1 MLHLIFFS
9 ILALHADPVTV
20 LQPDRVF
27 DGVSSIHEGWV
38 VAIQGEKI
46 LFAGPKT
53 NFKTPT
59 NAQVINL
66 PGTTL
71 TPGLIDAHS
80 HLLLHPYDEA
90 KWEDQVSKEPVAER
104 ISRATVHARA
114 NLLSGFTT
122 LRDLGTEGAQL
133 ADVGIKSAIEKGII
147 PGPRLLVTTR
157 AIVATG
163 SYAPRNF
170 APEWRIPQGAD
181 EADGDHLR
189 TLVRRQIREGA
200 DWIKIY
206 ADTPHGLG
214 PNPKPAFS
222 IEELKLVVAT
232 AADAGVKVAAHAQSK
247 EGMKRAALAGVASI
261 EHGDAGDI
269 EVFRLMAQKKIGYC
283 PTLATAE
290 AYARYEGWKPNSPLP
305 AALVSKKESFKAA
318 LESGVLIGNGSDIGV
333 FPHGQ
338 GYQELE
344 MLVKYGMTPLQALRC
359 ATSDASKLL
368 ALENKVG
375 MVKEGMIADLA
386 AFEGNPSKEIKDVR
400 KVKFVMKSGTIY
412 KQP

>member
-38 VAIQGEKI
+38 VAIQGEI
-46 LFAGPKT
+46 IIFAGPKT
-53 NFKTPT
+53 SFKPPT
-59 NAQVINL
+59 NAQIL
-66 PGTTL
+66 LLSGTTL

-90 KWEDQVSKEPVAER
+90 KWEEQVSKEPVAER
-104 ISRATVHARA
+104 ISRATIHARA

-214 PNPKPAFS
+214 PNPKPAYS
-222 IEELKLVVAT
+222 LEELKLVVAT
-232 AADAGVKVAAHAQSK
+232 ATDAGVKVAAHAQSK
-247 EGMKRAALAGVASI
+247 EGMKRAALAGVATI

-269 EVFRLMAQKKIGYC
+269 EIFRLMAQKKIGYC

-290 AYARYEGWKPNSPLP
+290 AYARYDGWKPNSPLP
-305 AALVSKKESFKAA
+305 TALVSKKESFKAA

-375 MVKEGMIADLA
+375 IIREGMIADLA
-386 AFEGNPSKEIKDVR
+386 AFEGDPSKDIKDIR
-400 KVKFVMKSGTIY
+400 KVKFVMKSGIIY

>member
-46 LFAGPKT
+46 IFAGPKIS
-53 NFKTPT
+53 FKPPS
-59 NAQVINL
+59 NAQIL
-66 PGTTL
+66 LLSGTTL

-104 ISRATVHARA
+104 ISRATIHARA

-247 EGMKRAALAGVASI
+247 EGMKRAALAGVNTI

-269 EVFRLMAQKKIGYC
+269 EVFHLMAQKKIGYC

-290 AYARYEGWKPNSPLP
+290 AYARYDGWKPNSPLP
-305 AALVSKKESFKAA
+305 TALVSKKESFKAA

>member
-46 LFAGPKT
+46 IFAGPKT
-53 NFKTPT
+53 SFKPPT
-59 NAQVINL
+59 NAQIL
-66 PGTTL
+66 LLSGTTL

-104 ISRATVHARA
+104 ISRATIHARA

-222 IEELKLVVAT
+222 IEELKLVVET

-318 LESGVLIGNGSDIGV
+318 LESGVLIGNGRDIGG

-386 AFEGNPSKEIKDVR
+386 AFEGDFSKEIKDVR

>member
-46 LFAGPKT
+46 IFAGPKIS
-53 NFKTPT
+53 FKPPS
-59 NAQVINL
+59 NAQIL
-66 PGTTL
+66 LLSGTTL

-104 ISRATVHARA
+104 ISRATIHARA

-133 ADVGIKSAIEKGII
+133 ADVGLKSAIEKGII

-247 EGMKRAALAGVASI
+247 EGMKRAALAGVNTI

-269 EVFRLMAQKKIGYC
+269 EVFHLMAQKKIGYC

-290 AYARYEGWKPNSPLP
+290 AYARYDGWKPNSPLP
-305 AALVSKKESFKAA
+305 TALVSKKESFKAA

>member
-53 NFKTPT
+53 SFKPPT
-59 NAQVINL
+59 NAQILLL

-90 KWEDQVSKEPVAER
+90 KWEDQVSKEPLAER

-133 ADVGIKSAIEKGII
+133 ADVGIKSAIEKDII

-170 APEWRIPQGAD
+170 APEWRIPPGAN
-181 EADGDHLR
+181 EADGENLR

-206 ADTPHGLG
+206 ADTPHSLG

-386 AFEGNPSKEIKDVR
+386 AFEGDFSKEIKDVR

>member
-46 LFAGPKT
+46 IFAGPKT
-53 NFKTPT
+53 SFKPPS
-59 NAQVINL
+59 NAQIL
-66 PGTTL
+66 LLSGTTL

-104 ISRATVHARA
+104 ISRATIHARA

-133 ADVGIKSAIEKGII
+133 ADVGIKSAIEKDII

-222 IEELKLVVAT
+222 IEELKLVVTT

-247 EGMKRAALAGVASI
+247 EGMKRAALAGVNTI

-290 AYARYEGWKPNSPLP
+290 AYARYDGWKPNSPLP
-305 AALVSKKESFKAA
+305 TALVSKKESFKAA

>member
-38 VAIQGEKI
+38 VAIQGEI
-46 LFAGPKT
+46 IIFAGPKT
-53 NFKTPT
+53 SFKPPT
-59 NAQVINL
+59 NAQIL
-66 PGTTL
+66 LLSGTTL
-71 TPGLIDAHS
+71 TPALIDAHS

-90 KWEDQVSKEPVAER
+90 KWEEQVSKEPVAER
-104 ISRATVHARA
+104 ISRATIHARA

-247 EGMKRAALAGVASI
+247 EGMKRAALAGVATI

-269 EVFRLMAQKKIGYC
+269 EIFRLMAQKKIGYC

-290 AYARYEGWKPNSPLP
+290 AYARYDGWKPNSPLP
-305 AALVSKKESFKAA
+305 TALVSKKESFKAA

-386 AFEGNPSKEIKDVR
+386 AFEGDPSKDIKDIR
-400 KVKFVMKSGTIY
+400 KVKFVMKSGIIY

>member
-1 MLHLIFFS
+1 MLSLVFYS
-9 ILALHADPVTV
+9 LLALHAETVTI

-27 DGVSSIHEGWV
+27 DGASSIHQGWV
-38 VAIQGEKI
+38 IAITGEKI
-46 LFAGPKT
+46 TFAGPKAS
-53 NFKTPT
+53 F
-59 NAQVINL
+59 NAPANATIIPL

-71 TPGLIDAHS
+71 APGLIDAHS
-80 HLLLHPYDEA
+80 HLLLHPYEEA
-90 KWEDQVSKEPVAER
+90 KWEDQVSKEPLAER
-104 ISRATVHARA
+104 ISRATIHARA

-122 LRDLGTEGAQL
+122 LRDLGTEGAHL
-133 ADVGIKSAIEKGII
+133 ADVGIKSAINKGII

-170 APEWRIPQGAD
+170 APEWRIPQGAN
-181 EADGDHLR
+181 EADGENLR
-189 TLVRRQIREGA
+189 SLVRRQIREGA

-214 PNPKPAFS
+214 PEPKPAFS
-222 IEELKLVVAT
+222 LEELKLVVAT
-232 AADAGVKVAAHAQSK
+232 AADAGVKVAAHAQTK
-247 EGMKRAALAGVASI
+247 EGMKRAALAGVATI

-290 AYARYEGWKPNSPLP
+290 AYARYDGWKENSPP
-305 AALVSKKESFKAA
+305 PPALVSKKESFKAA

-344 MLVKYGMTPLQALRC
+344 MLVKYGMTPLRALRC
-359 ATSDASKLL
+359 ATSDASRLL
-368 ALENKVG
+368 GLENKLG
-375 MVKEGMIADLA
+375 MVQEGMIADLA
-386 AFEGNPSKEIKDVR
+386 AFEGDPSKDIKDIR
-400 KVKFVMKSGTIY
+400 KVKFVMKSGIIY

>member
-38 VAIQGEKI
+38 VAIQGEI
-46 LFAGPKT
+46 IIFAGPKT
-53 NFKTPT
+53 SFKPPT
-59 NAQVINL
+59 NAQIL
-66 PGTTL
+66 LLSGTTL

-104 ISRATVHARA
+104 ISRATIHARA

-247 EGMKRAALAGVASI
+247 EGMNRAALAGVNTI

-290 AYARYEGWKPNSPLP
+290 AYARYDGWKPNSPLP
-305 AALVSKKESFKAA
+305 TALVSKKESFKAA

>member
-1 MLHLIFFS
+1 MLPLFFFS
-9 ILALHADPVTV
+9 LIALHADPVTV

-27 DGVSSIHEGWV
+27 DGVSTIYKGWV

-53 NFKTPT
+53 SFNPPT
-59 NAQVINL
+59 NAQIL
-66 PGTTL
+66 LLSGTTL

-170 APEWRIPQGAD
+170 APEWRIPQAAD
-181 EADGDHLR
+181 EADGENLR

-222 IEELKLVVAT
+222 IEELKLVVTT

-247 EGMKRAALAGVASI
+247 EGMKRATLAGVATI

-290 AYARYEGWKPNSPLP
+290 AYARYEGWRPKSPLP

-368 ALENKVG
+368 DLQNKVG
-375 MVKEGMIADLA
+375 IVREGMIADLA
-386 AFEGNPSKEIKDVR
+386 AFEGDPSKEIKDVR

>member
-1 MLHLIFFS
+1 MLSLIFFS
-9 ILALHADPVTV
+9 ILALDANPVIV
-20 LQPDRVF
+20 LEPDRVF

-46 LFAGPKT
+46 IFAGPKT
-53 NFKTPT
+53 SFKPPT
-59 NAQVINL
+59 NAQIL
-66 PGTTL
+66 LLSGTTL

-90 KWEDQVSKEPVAER
+90 KWEEQVSKEPVAER
-104 ISRATVHARA
+104 ISRATIHARA

-222 IEELKLVVAT
+222 IEELKLVVTT

-290 AYARYEGWKPNSPLP
+290 AYARYDGWKPNSPLP

-318 LESGVLIGNGSDIGV
+318 LESGVLIANGSDIGV

>member
-1 MLHLIFFS
+1 MLSLIFFS
-9 ILALHADPVTV
+9 ILALHANPVTV
-20 LQPDRVF
+20 LEPDRVF
-27 DGVSSIHEGWV
+27 DGVSSIHAGWIV
-38 VAIQGEKI
+38 VIQGEKI

-53 NFKTPT
+53 SFKPPT
-59 NAQVINL
+59 NAQILLL
-66 PGTTL
+66 PGSTL

-104 ISRATVHARA
+104 ISRATIHARA

-247 EGMKRAALAGVASI
+247 EGMKRAALAGVATI

-290 AYARYEGWKPNSPLP
+290 AYARYEGWKPNSPMP

-368 ALENKVG
+368 DLQNKVG
-375 MVKEGMIADLA
+375 IVREGMIADLA
-386 AFEGNPSKEIKDVR
+386 AFEGDPSKEIKDVR

>member
-1 MLHLIFFS
+1 MLIPILISFM
-9 ILALHADPVTV
+9 ALHTEPVTL

-27 DGVSSIHEGWV
+27 DGVSSIHEGWL

-46 LFAGPKT
+46 IFAGPKT
-53 NFKTPT
+53 GFKPPT
-59 NAQVINL
+59 SSQVINL

-90 KWEDQVSKEPVAER
+90 KWEDQVSKEPMAER

-122 LRDLGTEGAQL
+122 MRDLGTEGAQL

-181 EADGDHLR
+181 EADGEKLR
-189 TLVRRQIREGA
+189 TLVRRQLREGA

-206 ADTPHGLG
+206 ADTPHGIG
-214 PNPKPAFS
+214 SDPKPAFS
-222 IEELKLVVAT
+222 IDELKLVVAT
-232 AADAGVKVAAHAQSK
+232 AADAGARVVAHAQSK
-247 EGMKRAALAGVASI
+247 EGMRRAALAGVASI
-261 EHGDAGDI
+261 EHGDEGDM
-269 EVFRLMAQKKIGYC
+269 EVFRLMAQKNIGYC

-290 AYARYEGWKPNSPLP
+290 AYARYDGWKPNTP
-305 AALVSKKESFKAA
+305 APKSLLTKKESFKAA
-318 LESGVLIGNGSDIGV
+318 LESGVMIANGSDIGV

-344 MLVKYGMTPLQALRC
+344 MLVKYGMNPLQALRC

-368 ALENKVG
+368 GLENKVG

-386 AFEGNPSKEIKDVR
+386 AFEGDPSKEIKDVR

-412 KQP
+412 RQP

>member
-1 MLHLIFFS
+1 MLSLIFFS
-9 ILALHADPVTV
+9 ILALHANPVTV
-20 LQPDRVF
+20 LEPDRVF
-27 DGVSSIHEGWV
+27 DGVSSIHAGWIV
-38 VAIQGEKI
+38 VIQGEKI

-53 NFKTPT
+53 SFKPPT
-59 NAQVINL
+59 NAQILLL
-66 PGTTL
+66 PGSTL

-90 KWEDQVSKEPVAER
+90 KWEEQVSKEPLAER

-114 NLLSGFTT
+114 HLLSGFTT
-122 LRDLGTEGAQL
+122 LRDLGTEGAHL

-170 APEWRIPQGAD
+170 APEWRIPQGAN
-181 EADGDHLR
+181 EADGENLR

-247 EGMKRAALAGVASI
+247 EGMKRATLAGVATI

-269 EVFRLMAQKKIGYC
+269 EVFRLMAQNKIGYC

-290 AYARYEGWKPNSPLP
+290 AYARYDGWRPNSPLP

-368 ALENKVG
+368 DLQNKVG
-375 MVKEGMIADLA
+375 IVREGMIADLA
-386 AFEGNPSKEIKDVR
+386 AFEGDPSMDIKNIR

>member
-1 MLHLIFFS
+1 MLPFFFF

-20 LQPDRVF
+20 LEPDRVF
-27 DGVSSIHEGWV
+27 DGISSIHKGWI

-53 NFKTPT
+53 SFNPPT
-59 NAQVINL
+59 NAQIL
-66 PGTTL
+66 LLSGTTL
-71 TPGLIDAHS
+71 TPILIHAHS

-104 ISRATVHARA
+104 ISRATIHARA

-181 EADGDHLR
+181 EADGENLR

-222 IEELKLVVAT
+222 
-232 AADAGVKVAAHAQSK
+232 
-247 EGMKRAALAGVASI
+247 
-261 EHGDAGDI
+261 
-269 EVFRLMAQKKIGYC
+269 
-283 PTLATAE
+283 
-290 AYARYEGWKPNSPLP
+290 
-305 AALVSKKESFKAA
+305 KESFKAA
-318 LESGVLIGNGSDIGV
+318 
-333 FPHGQ
+333 
-338 GYQELE
+338 
-344 MLVKYGMTPLQALRC
+344 M
-359 ATSDASKLL
+359 
-368 ALENKVG
+368 
-375 MVKEGMIADLA
+375 
-386 AFEGNPSKEIKDVR
+386 
-400 KVKFVMKSGTIY
+400 
-412 KQP
+412 

>member
-1 MLHLIFFS
+1 
-9 ILALHADPVTV
+9 
-20 LQPDRVF
+20 
-27 DGVSSIHEGWV
+27 
-38 VAIQGEKI
+38 
-46 LFAGPKT
+46 
-53 NFKTPT
+53 
-59 NAQVINL
+59 
-66 PGTTL
+66 
-71 TPGLIDAHS
+71 
-80 HLLLHPYDEA
+80 
-90 KWEDQVSKEPVAER
+90 
-104 ISRATVHARA
+104 
-114 NLLSGFTT
+114 
-122 LRDLGTEGAQL
+122 
-133 ADVGIKSAIEKGII
+133 
-147 PGPRLLVTTR
+147 VTTR

-247 EGMKRAALAGVASI
+247 EGMKRAALAGVNTI

-290 AYARYEGWKPNSPLP
+290 AYARYDGWKPNSPLP
-305 AALVSKKESFKAA
+305 TALVSKKESFKAA

-386 AFEGNPSKEIKDVR
+386 AFEGDPSKEIKDVR

>member
-1 MLHLIFFS
+1 MLPFFFC

-20 LQPDRVF
+20 LEPDRVF
-27 DGVSSIHEGWV
+27 DGISSIHKGWI

-53 NFKTPT
+53 SFNPPT
-59 NAQVINL
+59 NARIL
-66 PGTTL
+66 LLSGTTL

-90 KWEDQVSKEPVAER
+90 KWEEQVSKEPVAER

-133 ADVGIKSAIEKGII
+133 ADVGIKSAIEKDII

-386 AFEGNPSKEIKDVR
+386 AFEGDFSKEIKDVR